1 MTLSGSEFRNVQV
14 RRIYED
20 PAPSDGIRVLV
31 DRIWPRG
38 VSKARAH
45 LDEWCKDIAP
55 SAELRTWYHHDP
67 KLFEEFADRYR
78 VELIEPGRAA
88 LLVHLRHLAERQML
102 TLLTATRAAD
112 ISEAAVLA
120 DLIASSI
127 ASPDS

>member
-1 MTLSGSEFRNVQV
+1 
-14 RRIYED
+14 
-20 PAPSDGIRVLV
+20 
-31 DRIWPRG
+31 

-55 SAELRTWYHHDP
+55 SAELQTWYRHDP
-67 KLFEEFADRYR
+67 KLFDAFADRYR

-88 LLVHLRHLAERQML
+88 LLVHLRHLAARQML

-120 DLIASSI
+120 DLIASSPT
-127 ASPDS
+127 SPD